1 MHQRLRQLPTRAR
14 VVGIS
19 AVVAILAIVG
29 VAAAVTVASGNTQQ
43 ATPRRPSGL
52 SDCRTAPLAHVHDP
66 LRLDL
71 LAPCVAVKGR
81 IRSIRLYG
89 GYNDVKVKVEVAG
102 SYLRFLKPANRNV
115 LVVDVVATD
124 LATVLLPPVG
134 SDATFYGAW
143 VYDKAT
149 KAAMLHP
156 VWRVVPTEPTAHVVP
171 AGSAA
176 QTVTPGARPLHE
188 GQPLSIDV
196 HRVAEVKVGNPLP
209 VRVNAAWLKQQ
220 APKSNGAA
228 GQPQPSAG
236 TTELEAPASQ
246 VRLFYEVTTKSGTGV
261 RWRARTTN
269 TQGTAT
275 ARLLA
280 LFVPGRYQLT
290 VYAYADGKTARDSSV
305 FTVKG
310 R

>member
-1 MHQRLRQLPTRAR
+1 

-29 VAAAVTVASGNTQQ
+29 VAVAVSVASGKTQQ

-52 SDCRTAPLAHVHDP
+52 SDCRADPLTHVHDP

-71 LAPCVAVKGR
+71 LAPCVGVKGR

-89 GYNDVKVKVEVAG
+89 GYNDVKVKVEVAA
-102 SYLRFLKPANRNV
+102 SDVRFLKPANRNV
-115 LVVDVVATD
+115 LVVDVVAPD
-124 LATVLLPPVG
+124 LATVLLPAVG
-134 SDATFYGAW
+134 SEATFYGAW

-149 KAAMLHP
+149 KAASLHP
-156 VWRVVPTEPTAHVVP
+156 VWRVVPTEPTAHVLP

-176 QTVTPGARPLHE
+176 RTGTPGARPLHE

-209 VRVNAAWLKQQ
+209 VRVSAAWLRQQ
-220 APKSNGAA
+220 APKSTGAA
-228 GQPQPSAG
+228 AQPQPSTG
-236 TTELEAPASQ
+236 TAEVQRPASQ
-246 VRLFYEVTTKSGTGV
+246 VRLFYEVTTMSGKGV

-269 TQGTAT
+269 TQGSAT